1 MDTFDYSLL
10 TSVDIDHLR
19 QASARARSLLA
30 AVTPAAIEIGDII
43 TDAKDKIPHGQFGP
57 WCIEALCIDRRR
69 AQIYMNLAKLAK
81 THGRELVE
89 KLPLVAAHH
98 AAARSTPERVVA
110 EVMGRVA
117 AGNIPTAAVVKG
129 LIRDTRKI
137 EAPPADDLGPEDEI
151 EVLSGLLIDALDA
164 LCLGRLAIFLS
175 AASPQAIRELG
186 GSLEAS
192 MPIEPAVQS
201 GATAPW
207 ATSRDA

>member
-30 AVTPAAIEIGDII
+30 AVTPGAIEIGDII
-43 TDAKDKIPHGQFGP
+43 TGAKDKIPHGQFGP
-57 WCIEALCIDRRR
+57 WCIEALGIDRRR
-69 AQIYMNLAKLAK
+69 AQIYMNLAKLAR

-98 AAARSTPERVVA
+98 VAARSTPEKVVA

-129 LIRDTRKI
+129 LIRERRKI
-137 EAPPADDLGPEDEI
+137 EVPPTDDLGPEDEI

-175 AASPQAIRELG
+175 AASPRAIGELG
-186 GSLEAS
+186 RNLEAS

-201 GATAPW
+201 GATGPW
-207 ATSRDA
+207 ASTS